1 MSENLEDLDGIQV
14 GGGKAGVNVMLG
26 AEGCPDGPGIVSGSG
41 TVWRDAG
48 SCRFFDSAQINI
60 CK

>member
-41 TVWRDAG
+41 TV
-48 SCRFFDSAQINI
+48 
-60 CK
+60 